1 MIKPGYIRIIDGILK
16 FEYYKLEKPEKP
28 ECFNSNSG
36 LRSSQTQEVIYNSQL
51 DKYEASKQTV
61 EVDNFAYRYVIQRKH
76 PYIYSINGHPAI
88 KNNQPC
94 EAEVKND
101 IATIIELI
109 K

>member
-1 MIKPGYIRIIDGILK
+1 MKTGRIRIIDGILK
-16 FEYYKLEKPEKP
+16 FEYYKLKKPEEP

-88 KNNQPC
+88 KNNQRC
-94 EAEVKND
+94 EAEVTDNE
-101 IATIIELI
+101 AIITKI
-109 K
+109 S